1 MFFRGV
7 VLWIFYVWII
17 FHCAQE
23 KRNNTVIKKSE
34 MWINVV
40 LYFYPHQ
47 ILTYWNKLI
56 CELLILACGFR
67 RCVQNRPAFLFQA
80 FFSSLPKYRPALL
93 NGHLKSS
100 GGLSDGLIWSSAW
113 LCLLWE
119 SVVKVSQR
127 FSTSWLMQSRV
138 HFWFSQADCVM
149 LELQRT
155 TLACA
160 WLGYHGYSFSPP
172 PVSET
177 FGRWT
182 NRPSCKR
189 DSELAFPISWMT
201 KYHLIITM

>member
-1 MFFRGV
+1 MLFYISIPTRSWPTGTSWYVNYWFWPVALDGV
-7 VLWIFYVWII
+7 SKIGRL
-17 FHCAQE
+17 
-23 KRNNTVIKKSE
+23 S
-34 MWINVV
+34 
-40 LYFYPHQ
+40 YF
-47 ILTYWNKLI
+47 KL
-56 CELLILACGFR
+56 
-67 RCVQNRPAFLFQA
+67 

-189 DSELAFPISWMT
+189 DSELTFPISWMT